1 MIKAENLT
9 FRYNEELEINILE
22 NLNIEIHKGGFT
34 AILGHNGSG
43 KSTLAKHFNAINLPV
58 GGKVYIEKMDTADE
72 NLLYNIRQTVGMVF
86 QNPDNQ
92 IVATIVE
99 EDVAFA
105 PENMGVPSEEIR
117 RRVDDA
123 LETVGMTKYKKRAPH
138 MLSGGQKQRIAIA
151 GVLAMEPAYI
161 VLDEPTAMLDPIGR
175 REVMATLKRLNRE
188 KNVTIVIIT
197 HNMDEAVLADRV
209 VVMDKGRILLDDIP
223 EKVFS
228 DVEGIKSIGLDVP
241 QVTEFVYELRK
252 RGFDIKNDILTVED
266 GVKALESFA
275 RTGTV
280 NCAEPVVFEKRQALI
295 QVQNVSYEY
304 SPKGPYS
311 KTALNNVNL
320 TINKGD
326 FLAIIG
332 HTGSGKSTLLQMLNA
347 LVKPTDGNVL
357 VNGKSTNDK
366 ATNLRDIRTTVGLV
380 FQYPE
385 HQLFEETVRLD
396 IAFSPKNMGLSDAE
410 IDERVKIACEIAGV
424 HESWLERSP
433 FELSGGQK
441 RRVAIAGVLAMQP
454 QVLVLDEPTAG
465 LDPGA
470 KRKLLSRIKRMH
482 DEYGITIVLVSHDM
496 EDVAQCA
503 ERVIVL
509 NDGEIYSEGTPI
521 QVFSDYE
528 NLEKIGVTAPQI
540 THLMDKLLG
549 VKVCTVADAVDC
561 FLGLNGGADNA

>member
-1 MIKAENLT
+1 
-9 FRYNEELEINILE
+9 
-22 NLNIEIHKGGFT
+22 GGFT

-72 NLLYNIRQTVGMVF
+72 RLLYQIRQTVGMVF

-105 PENMGVPSEEIR
+105 PENMGIESAEIR

-123 LETVGMTKYKKRAPH
+123 LETVGMSKYKKRAPH

-188 KNVTIVIIT
+188 KNVTVVIIT

-209 VVMDKGRILLDDIP
+209 VVMDKGKIVLDDIP
-223 EKVFS
+223 KNVFS
-228 DVEGIKSIGLDVP
+228 DVEGIKNIGLDVP
-241 QVTEFVYELRK
+241 QVTEFAYELRQ
-252 RGFDIKNDILTVED
+252 RGFDIDKHILTVEE
-266 GVKALESFA
+266 GLEALKPFSKS
-275 RTGTV
+275 GTV
-280 NCAEPVVFEKRQALI
+280 VFDETLKAERNKPLI
-295 QVQNVSYEY
+295 ELKNVSYEY
-304 SPKGPYS
+304 SPNGPYS
-311 KTALNNVNL
+311 KTALSNINL

-326 FLAIIG
+326 FIAVIG
-332 HTGSGKSTLLQMLNA
+332 HTGSGKSTLLQMMNA
-347 LVKPTDGNVL
+347 LVKPTDGKVF
-357 VNGKSTNDK
+357 VNGKSTSDK
-366 ATNLRDIRTTVGLV
+366 GTNLREIRTTVGLV

-396 IAFSPKNMGLSDAE
+396 IAFSPKNMGLSDEE
-410 IDERVKIACEIAGV
+410 IDKRVKLACEIAGV
-424 HESWLERSP
+424 HDSWLERSP

-465 LDPGA
+465 LDPGGK
-470 KRKLLSRIKRMH
+470 KRLLDRIRRMH

-503 ERVIVL
+503 ERVVVL
-509 NDGEIYSEGTPI
+509 NDGEIFAEGTPLS
-521 QVFSDYE
+521 VFSDYE

-549 VKVCTVADAVDC
+549 VKVCTVSNAVEC
-561 FLGLNGGADNA
+561 FVKLNGGADNA

>member
-9 FRYNEELEINILE
+9 FRYNEESQTNILD

-72 NLLYNIRQTVGMVF
+72 KLLYDIRQTVGMVF

-105 PENMGVPSEEIR
+105 PENMGVAPAEIR
-117 RRVDDA
+117 RRVDEA
-123 LETVGMTKYKKRAPH
+123 LEAVGMTKYKNRAPH
-138 MLSGGQKQRIAIA
+138 MLSGGQKQRVAIA
-151 GVLAMEPAYI
+151 GILAMEPAYI

-175 REVMATLKRLNRE
+175 REVMSTLKRLNRE
-188 KNVTIVIIT
+188 KNVPVIIIT

-209 VVMDKGRILLDDIP
+209 VVMDKGRIILDDVP
-223 EKVFS
+223 EKVFA
-228 DVEGIKSIGLDVP
+228 DVEKIKGIGLDVP
-241 QVTEFVYELRK
+241 QVTEFAYELRK
-252 RGFDIKNDILTVED
+252 KGFDIKNDILSVDQGVEAIKSL
-266 GVKALESFA
+266 VKS
-275 RTGTV
+275 GTV
-280 NCAEPVVFEKRQALI
+280 NRAEDVIPKREEPVIEVK
-295 QVQNVSYEY
+295 NVSFEY
-304 SPKGPYS
+304 SPNGPFNKVAVKDVS
-311 KTALNNVNL
+311 L

-326 FLAIIG
+326 FVAVIG

-347 LVKPTDGNVL
+347 LVKPTSGEVL
-357 VNGKSTNDK
+357 VNGKSTTEK
-366 ATNLRDIRTTVGLV
+366 STNLREIRRTVGLV

-385 HQLFEETVRLD
+385 HQLFEETVRQD
-396 IAFSPKNMGLSDAE
+396 IAFSPANMGLSADE
-410 IDERVKIACEIAGV
+410 IEERIKLACEIAGV
-424 HESWLERSP
+424 DEKWLEKSP

-465 LDPGA
+465 LDPMS
-470 KRKLLSRIKRMH
+470 KNKLLARIRRMH

-496 EDVAQCA
+496 EDVANCA

-509 NDGEIYSEGTPI
+509 NDGEIFAEGTPL

-528 NLEKIGVTAPQI
+528 SLEKIGVTAPQI
-540 THLMDKLLG
+540 TRLMDKLCG
-549 VKVCTVADAVDC
+549 MKVCKVSDAVNC
-561 FLGLNGGADNA
+561 IAEMNGGVPNA